1 MFRYHKGVWIY
12 YYYYYYYYYYWLID
26 WLIDWLIVHTL
37 CDIGL
42 SPTYEGI
49 LCYVYRTDKTLWG
62 RKPLAGYT
70 ATARRRNNNAETMY
84 QKRAYSFYPA
94 RDARVNSYCVPVLFL
109 CNASSLL
116 CSSLMISYTT
126 MFRSPIAK
134 IRCTRGVRDCNAEAV
149 LFRSMIAIH
158 LARKYMWKRGAYD
171 EKVEC
176 GCNK

>member
-1 MFRYHKGVWIY
+1 
-12 YYYYYYYYYYWLID
+12 
-26 WLIDWLIVHTL
+26 LIVHTL

-42 SPTYEGI
+42 SPTHEGI

-62 RKPLAGYT
+62 RKPLVGYT

-84 QKRAYSFYPA
+84 QKWAYSFYPA

-109 CNASSLL
+109 CNASSLP
-116 CSSLMISYTT
+116 CSSLTISYTT

-134 IRCTRGVRDCNAEAV
+134 TMILCTRGARGCNAGAV
-149 LFRSMIAIH
+149 FLRSMIAIH

-171 EKVEC
+171 EGVEC
-176 GCNK
+176 GCNE